1 MTRLRTLH
9 MARGSVPI
17 ASCYDSLYRGG
28 ITIKIKLTYQK
39 RQKQEKDDN
48 EEKDS
53 KNNTKTAASKA

>member
-1 MTRLRTLH
+1 